1 MQKLARCLVLLVL
14 VAGYAPP
21 SAAGEGRVFALPI
34 DIETDGGA
42 ANGDA
47 SFLRLMPAY
56 QWKGDGWK
64 LQNLDLILLADA
76 PGGVPGRP
84 GNPEPVPGGR
94 ATGLGDW
101 VHATFVT
108 TLNEEGLIW
117 GIGPMF
123 SVPTATDPALGSG
136 KFTVGPAF
144 RITWR
149 KGPWNVGGFGG
160 QRWSIA
166 GKSDRADVS
175 QFMMR
180 GTVRRQLAEGWY
192 LVSSPIITAN
202 WNAPSDDRWL
212 IPIGGG
218 LGKSFVLGGNTW
230 AISLQGYSN
239 VVRPQ
244 GAPDWLARLSM
255 IAMIPLP

>member
-1 MQKLARCLVLLVL
+1 MRHLVILVLSAVL
-14 VAGYAPP
+14 ATA
-21 SAAGEGRVFALPI
+21 SLADEGRVFALPI
-34 DIETDGGA
+34 DLETDGGA

-47 SFLRLMPAY
+47 TFLRLMPAY
-56 QWKGDGWK
+56 QWRGNNWR

-84 GNPEPVPGGR
+84 GNPAPLPGGH
-94 ATGLGDW
+94 ATGLADW
-101 VHATFVT
+101 IHATFVT
-108 TLNEEGLIW
+108 TLNDDGVIW

-136 KFTVGPAF
+136 KWAIGPAL

-149 KGPWNVGGFGG
+149 KGPWNIGGFGG

-166 GKSDRADVS
+166 GKSERADIS

-180 GTVRRQLAEGWY
+180 GTIRRQLGNGWY

-202 WNAPSDDRWL
+202 WNASSGNRWL
-212 IPIGGG
+212 VPIGGG
-218 LGKSFVLGGNTW
+218 LGKSFELGGNTW
-230 AISLQGYSN
+230 AASLQGYSN
-239 VVRPQ
+239 VIQPE
-244 GAPDWLARLSM
+244 GAPDWTARVSL
-255 IAMIPLP
+255 IAVIPILD